1 MLSPLKYTVLFL
13 FITLTTISCKNTPE
27 EIVLD
32 DLSQEAKQLVVVGF
46 ISPQDSILA
55 VKVSSSAP
63 IGSSF
68 EGSILTNATVTL
80 ATGNSS
86 VKLTYNA
93 SGMVYQAL
101 AKKFPIQSGNTYTL
115 TVTTPT
121 GQRVESTCTI
131 PAPIQFQRVTLDS
144 TASVGNQKQYTVRY
158 SWQDPANQKNFY
170 QVAGAFQY
178 TKVAT
183 QQTNTTA
190 IVFGTPSQPADLQ
203 SDEAAQG
210 MIESLPGIIATT
222 SEYSSTFLSQ
232 YRQATVL
239 ATLLHVEESYY
250 RYHKA
255 IELANA
261 TNGNPFA
268 EPVSVPSNIKG
279 GLGCFAGYNQAVV
292 KMKLK

>member
-1 MLSPLKYTVLFL
+1 MLSQLKSIILFSIIAL
-13 FITLTTISCKNTPE
+13 ATFSCKNTPE

-80 ATGNSS
+80 STGSSS
-86 VKLTYNA
+86 VRLTYNA

-101 AKKFPIQSGNTYTL
+101 AKKFPIQPGNTYTL
-115 TVTTPT
+115 TVTTST
-121 GQRVESTCTI
+121 GQRAESTCTI
-131 PAPIQFQRVTLDS
+131 PAPIQLQHITLDS
-144 TASVGNQKQYTVRY
+144 TAGLGAQKQYVVRY
-158 SWQDPANQKNFY
+158 QWQDPANQRNFY

-178 TKVAT
+178 TKTAT
-183 QQTNTTA
+183 QQTNNSS

-210 MIESLPGIIATT
+210 TIESLPGIIATAN
-222 SEYSSTFLSQ
+222 EGSSTFLSQ

-255 IELANA
+255 VELANA

-292 KMKLK
+292 KVKLK